1 MAPSICVSIYLPYT
15 VNFPI
20 MPGYLLRG
28 ANLIS
33 LGIRRVYWFSRYQ
46 WALAEK
52 RVSSSSSGSCH
63 IKAFPRFRCFF
74 T

>member
-46 WALAEK
+46 WALAE
-52 RVSSSSSGSCH
+52 
-63 IKAFPRFRCFF
+63 
-74 T
+74 